1 MDNFFNLVAEDLQL
15 GKVLKNPVQVTGGFM
30 HRMFKA
36 VTEQGS
42 YIIKL
47 LNPNIMKRPTAMG
60 NYKIADDIE
69 TILKQNNIPAVYAL
83 EFKNRKM
90 QELNGQ
96 YYYVFE
102 WYDGKSLKDGEI
114 KSVHCEKIGEV
125 LAKIHNIDL
134 KNEPFE
140 KDEMHIDWQKYI
152 ELAKD
157 MNSPIYDYIKDYAD
171 LFNDSMTKVNEAIKK
186 LPPVKAICHN
196 DMDSKNVLWIG
207 DEFKLID
214 LECLGYSNPY
224 LELFELALC
233 WSGYEGCNINFNLF
247 NTFIKS
253 YFDNTN
259 LDTNVD
265 WEALY
270 YSNNG
275 RLGWLEYNI
284 KRALMLECDNEEE
297 QQLSI
302 SEVKE
307 TVEHIIYYDK
317 VKDEIL
323 NYIAHAGKNELT
335 IQVTNLYPNRLIGD
349 EHLPE
354 RYEYDSYG
362 RLRHFPDWYQ
372 KGTYNQRERVL
383 FSPWKHYRANDPLI
397 EAGLIGPV
405 RVTVKE

>member
-1 MDNFFNLVAEDLQL
+1 MININNFFNLVAEDLQL
-15 GKVLKNPVQVTGGFM
+15 GKVLENPVQVTGGFM
-30 HRMFKA
+30 HRMFRV
-36 VTEQGS
+36 VTEKGN

-47 LNPNIMKRPTAMG
+47 LNPNIMRRPTAMG

-69 TILKQNNIPAVYAL
+69 RILKQNNIPAVYAL
-83 EFKNRKM
+83 EFENRKM

-114 KSVHCEKIGEV
+114 KPIHCQKIGKV

-134 KNEPFE
+134 KNEPFKKE
-140 KDEMHIDWQKYI
+140 EMHIDWQKYVDI
-152 ELAKD
+152 AKD
-157 MNSPIYDYIKDYAD
+157 MNSPIYDYIKHYAY
-171 LFNDSMTKVNEAIKK
+171 LFNDSLTKGNEAIKK

-196 DMDSKNVLWIG
+196 DMDSKNVLWLG
-207 DEFKLID
+207 DELRLID

-233 WSGYEGCNINFNLF
+233 WSGYESCNIDFDLF

-253 YFDNTN
+253 YFDNSN
-259 LDTNVD
+259 LDTNID

-284 KRALMLECDNEEE
+284 KRALMIECDNEEE
-297 QQLSI
+297 QQLGI

-323 NYIAHAGKNELT
+323 KNIA
-335 IQVTNLYPNRLIGD
+335 D
-349 EHLPE
+349 C
-354 RYEYDSYG
+354 
-362 RLRHFPDWYQ
+362 
-372 KGTYNQRERVL
+372 
-383 FSPWKHYRANDPLI
+383 
-397 EAGLIGPV
+397 
-405 RVTVKE
+405 

>member
-1 MDNFFNLVAEDLQL
+1 MTKREMININNFFNLVAEDLQL
-15 GKVLKNPVQVTGGFM
+15 GKVLENPVQVAGGFM
-30 HRMFKA
+30 HRMFKI
-36 VTEQGS
+36 VTEKGS
-42 YIIKL
+42 YVIKL

-69 TILKQNNIPAVYAL
+69 KILQQNNIPAVYAL
-83 EFKNRKM
+83 EFKNRKI

-96 YYYVFE
+96 YYYIFE

-134 KNEPFE
+134 KNEPFK
-140 KDEMHIDWQKYI
+140 KDEMHIDWQKYV

-157 MNSPIYDYIKDYAD
+157 MNSPICDYIKDYAD
-171 LFNDSMTKVNEAIKK
+171 LFNDSMTKGNEVIKK

-196 DMDSKNVLWIG
+196 DMDSKNVLWLG

-270 YSNNG
+270 YNNG

-297 QQLSI
+297 QQLGI

-323 NYIAHAGKNELT
+323 KNIAD
-335 IQVTNLYPNRLIGD
+335 Y
-349 EHLPE
+349 
-354 RYEYDSYG
+354 
-362 RLRHFPDWYQ
+362 
-372 KGTYNQRERVL
+372 
-383 FSPWKHYRANDPLI
+383 
-397 EAGLIGPV
+397 
-405 RVTVKE
+405 

>member
-1 MDNFFNLVAEDLQL
+1 MNMDNFFNLVAEDLQL

-102 WYDGKSLKDGEI
+102 WYDAKSLKDGEI

-171 LFNDSMTKVNEAIKK
+171 LFNNSITKGNEAIKK

-196 DMDSKNVLWIG
+196 DMDSKNVLWLS

-233 WSGYEGCNINFNLF
+233 WSGYEG
-247 NTFIKS
+247 
-253 YFDNTN
+253 YNTN
-259 LDTNVD
+259 LDANVD

-275 RLGWLEYNI
+275 KLGWLEYNI

-323 NYIAHAGKNELT
+323 NYIAITL
-335 IQVTNLYPNRLIGD
+335 
-349 EHLPE
+349 
-354 RYEYDSYG
+354 
-362 RLRHFPDWYQ
+362 
-372 KGTYNQRERVL
+372 
-383 FSPWKHYRANDPLI
+383 
-397 EAGLIGPV
+397 
-405 RVTVKE
+405 

>member
-1 MDNFFNLVAEDLQL
+1 MTKREMININNFFNLVAEDLQL
-15 GKVLKNPVQVTGGFM
+15 GKVLENPVQVAGGFM
-30 HRMFKA
+30 HRMFKI
-36 VTEQGS
+36 VTEKGS

-47 LNPNIMKRPTAMG
+47 LNPNIMKRPTAMD

-69 TILKQNNIPAVYAL
+69 KILQQNNIPAVYAL
-83 EFKNRKM
+83 EFKNRKI

-96 YYYVFE
+96 YYYIFE

-140 KDEMHIDWQKYI
+140 KDEMHIDWEKYI

-157 MNSPIYDYIKDYAD
+157 MNSTICDYIKDYANF
-171 LFNDSMTKVNEAIKK
+171 FNYSMTKGNEAIKK

-297 QQLSI
+297 QQLGI

-323 NYIAHAGKNELT
+323 NYIAITL
-335 IQVTNLYPNRLIGD
+335 
-349 EHLPE
+349 
-354 RYEYDSYG
+354 
-362 RLRHFPDWYQ
+362 
-372 KGTYNQRERVL
+372 
-383 FSPWKHYRANDPLI
+383 
-397 EAGLIGPV
+397 
-405 RVTVKE
+405 

>member
-1 MDNFFNLVAEDLQL
+1 MNMDNFFNLVAEDLQL

-102 WYDGKSLKDGEI
+102 WYDAKSLKDGEI

-171 LFNDSMTKVNEAIKK
+171 LFNNSITKGNEAIKK

-196 DMDSKNVLWIG
+196 DMDSKNVLWLS

-247 NTFIKS
+247 NTFFKS
-253 YFDNTN
+253 YFYNTN
-259 LDTNVD
+259 LDAKSSGICDHLDPPSCMHPEISVTLRTNIIVIYGILCQNSRA
-265 WEALY
+265 ALIALFQQSFGNISY
-270 YSNNG
+270 FCIFRCSMFFPYGLFKHIMQFHYS
-275 RLGWLEYNI
+275 
-284 KRALMLECDNEEE
+284 A
-297 QQLSI
+297 
-302 SEVKE
+302 SE
-307 TVEHIIYYDK
+307 
-317 VKDEIL
+317 
-323 NYIAHAGKNELT
+323 
-335 IQVTNLYPNRLIGD
+335 
-349 EHLPE
+349 
-354 RYEYDSYG
+354 
-362 RLRHFPDWYQ
+362 
-372 KGTYNQRERVL
+372 
-383 FSPWKHYRANDPLI
+383 
-397 EAGLIGPV
+397 
-405 RVTVKE
+405 

>member
-1 MDNFFNLVAEDLQL
+1 MANYECYKKMTKREMINFIMFFNLVAIDLQL
-15 GKVLKNPVQVTGGFM
+15 GKVLENPVQVAGGFM
-30 HRMFKA
+30 HCMFKI
-36 VTEQGS
+36 VTEKGS

-69 TILKQNNIPAVYAL
+69 KILQQNNIPAVYAL
-83 EFKNRKM
+83 EFKTRKI

-96 YYYVFE
+96 YYYIFE

-125 LAKIHNIDL
+125 LAKIHNIDF

-140 KDEMHIDWQKYI
+140 KDEMHIDWEKYI

-157 MNSPIYDYIKDYAD
+157 MNSTICDYIKDYAD
-171 LFNDSMTKVNEAIKK
+171 FFNYSMTKGNEAIKK

-233 WSGYEGCNINFNLF
+233 WSGYEECNIDFNLF
-247 NTFIKS
+247 YTFIKS

-297 QQLSI
+297 QQLGI

-307 TVEHIIYYDK
+307 TVEHIMYYDK

-323 NYIAHAGKNELT
+323 KNIA
-335 IQVTNLYPNRLIGD
+335 D
-349 EHLPE
+349 C
-354 RYEYDSYG
+354 
-362 RLRHFPDWYQ
+362 
-372 KGTYNQRERVL
+372 
-383 FSPWKHYRANDPLI
+383 
-397 EAGLIGPV
+397 
-405 RVTVKE
+405 

>member
-1 MDNFFNLVAEDLQL
+1 MINTDNFFDLLAEDLQL
-15 GKVLKNPVQVTGGFM
+15 GKVIEKPIQVTGGFM
-30 HRMFKA
+30 HRMFKV
-36 VTEQGS
+36 VTDKGR

-47 LNPNIMKRPTAMG
+47 LNPNIMKRPTAMN

-69 TILKQNNIPAVYAL
+69 DILRQNNIPAAYAL
-83 EFKNRKM
+83 GFNGSKM

-114 KSVHCEKIGEV
+114 KSIHCEKIGKA

-140 KDEMHIDWQKYI
+140 KEEIHIDWQKYI
-152 ELAKD
+152 DLAKD
-157 MNSPIYDYIKDYAD
+157 MNSPIYDYIKDYPD
-171 LFNDSMTKVNEAIKK
+171 LFNDSMTKGNAAIKK

-196 DMDSKNVLWIG
+196 DMDGKNVLWLD

-233 WSGYEGCNINFNLF
+233 WSGYESCDIDFDLF
-247 NTFIKS
+247 NAFIKS
-253 YFDNTN
+253 YFRNTE
-259 LDTNVD
+259 LDINVE

-270 YSNNG
+270 YCNNG

-284 KRALMLECDNEEE
+284 KRALMIECDTEEE
-297 QQLSI
+297 QQLGI

-307 TVEHIIYYDK
+307 TVVHIIYYDK

-323 NYIAHAGKNELT
+323 KNIA
-335 IQVTNLYPNRLIGD
+335 D
-349 EHLPE
+349 C
-354 RYEYDSYG
+354 
-362 RLRHFPDWYQ
+362 
-372 KGTYNQRERVL
+372 
-383 FSPWKHYRANDPLI
+383 
-397 EAGLIGPV
+397 
-405 RVTVKE
+405 